1 MEHTKPYDSDGIVA
15 VGDLVEVVPG
25 AAYSTGIVTKK
36 WTAGDPLAKR
46 PEEWVLIERVHC
58 SCSQNGQLQ
67 IGIEHV
73 DLPVKRVLELR
84 AYVTGASGSVDN
96 RKR

>member
-1 MEHTKPYDSDGIVA
+1 MGHTKPYDSDGIVA
-15 VGDLVEVVPG
+15 VGDLVDFG
-25 AAYSTGIVTKK
+25 GGAYSTGIVTKK
-36 WTAGDPLAKR
+36 WTTGDPLAKR

-58 SCSQNGQLQ
+58 SCNQNGQLQ

-84 AYVTGASGSVDN
+84 AYVTGASGSIDN
-96 RKR
+96 RKRS